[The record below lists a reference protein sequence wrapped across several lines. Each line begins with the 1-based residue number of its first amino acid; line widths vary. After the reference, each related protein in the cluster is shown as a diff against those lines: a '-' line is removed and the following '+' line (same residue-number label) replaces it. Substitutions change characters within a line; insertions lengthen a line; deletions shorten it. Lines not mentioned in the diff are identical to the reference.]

1 MASNKELHELRLIE
15 NGRGGEFAFLDE
27 LTKKYKSVK
36 NRPLRIMRFYRYHDD
51 YIGYKDIGY
60 LSFNTINGNLEL
72 QVPVNEKSS
81 VVLVILRNTLSSL
94 HVEYKTTY
102 IPEKYKSQGR

>member
-27 LTKKYKSVK
+27 LTRKNKSVK

-94 HVEYKTTY
+94 HVEYKTT
-102 IPEKYKSQGR
+102 